1 MIFYGIHQILRM
13 YLLKVFIHSF
23 YNILLRY
30 QDSNLGMLSEPKS
43 DVPPTTPY
51 LNSCKYINNI
61 EIDLKISKQIL
72 TFIVKLYFYLYRISI
87 L

>member
-1 MIFYGIHQILRM
+1 MIFYGIYQILRM

-51 LNSCKYINNI
+51 LNSN
-61 EIDLKISKQIL
+61 
-72 TFIVKLYFYLYRISI
+72 
-87 L
+87 